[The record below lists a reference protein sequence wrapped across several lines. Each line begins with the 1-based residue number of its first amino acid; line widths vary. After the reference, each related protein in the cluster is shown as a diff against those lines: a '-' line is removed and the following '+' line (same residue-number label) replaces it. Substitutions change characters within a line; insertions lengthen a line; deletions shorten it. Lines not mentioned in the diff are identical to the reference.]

1 MEVAMNQNQAIYRPD
16 RRPESS
22 ERGRLLVERLSRV
35 NEKAYTPE
43 TGVDDEERR
52 LEGLIAPRYRDAM
65 RDPTPGWPA
74 RRRGPVKPVGERT
87 ATGVGSTMTATDPQI
102 PSAIDSERE

>member
-1 MEVAMNQNQAIYRPD
+1 MEIAMNQNQAIYRPN

-43 TGVDDEERR
+43 TGDDNE
-52 LEGLIAPRYRDAM
+52 DS
-65 RDPTPGWPA
+65 
-74 RRRGPVKPVGERT
+74 KPKG
-87 ATGVGSTMTATDPQI
+87 
-102 PSAIDSERE
+102 